1 MCRLLAA
8 LHRPGTLAF
17 LIDGFARLLS
27 ARLTADSSYLP
38 SSISTT
44 EGEQEM
50 VILLWN
56 MVTVNQPF
64 VTALLASPA
73 LPEIVISL
81 CHLIF
86 SLVDDVGSAAILH
99 LAILSLL
106 ALSGAPEFATAVNE
120 QCPTLLPSR
129 HPFAAPASAG
139 TMGDLLLGTVA
150 AVVTHPSPEEAA
162 AHPLASLFSAALAL
176 VANIAPHVKVSAVSP
191 PPRPTVETTRQLP
204 DHQTTATTRH
214 PLHGRDQQTTLLAPR
229 PHTRRAQM
237 PCPRSAS
244 PFPQAWSP
252 FSAKVFF
259 KMLSALS
266 SPPLLCSSEG
276 SPEALLAL
284 LEALSSSLHHTH
296 QSNTSL
302 VHAIL
307 ANAPLVHSLL
317 AMPLSAALSIRQRSD
332 QLQAT
337 LPDGADPADP
347 ADGFVPTAEWM
358 SAWQARPASLAS
370 SPHFHT
376 HLPRRLPTSL
386 PISPVISSHPRPSP
400 PSSPRVPAL
409 Q

>member
-214 PLHGRDQQTTLLAPR
+214 PAPRSRPADHPPRAPPTHPSRPDAMPPLGVSLPAGVVTLLRQGLLQDALGPLE
-229 PHTRRAQM
+229 P
-237 PCPRSAS
+237 S
-244 PFPQAWSP
+244 P
-252 FSAKVFF
+252 
-259 KMLSALS
+259 
-266 SPPLLCSSEG
+266 
-276 SPEALLAL
+276 ALLL
-284 LEALSSSLHHTH
+284 
-296 QSNTSL
+296 
-302 VHAIL
+302 
-307 ANAPLVHSLL
+307 
-317 AMPLSAALSIRQRSD
+317 
-332 QLQAT
+332 
-337 LPDGADPADP
+337 
-347 ADGFVPTAEWM
+347 
-358 SAWQARPASLAS
+358 
-370 SPHFHT
+370 
-376 HLPRRLPTSL
+376 
-386 PISPVISSHPRPSP
+386 
-400 PSSPRVPAL
+400 
-409 Q
+409 